1 MSVCLHQVCNFLHL
15 STLSFHAASFVLKV
29 VTFQIGIL
37 LCATCTQLL
46 CLKKKKKKLQRN
58 PQLLYKD
65 LKFPASLLSFTLCIE
80 LFSFMLKLK
89 SQLPILVLLQQM
101 SLLNPVLSEHPTF
114 RKPNQQGL
122 WVQKNG
128 YGQGGPD
135 LGMLGFW
142 RSPPYSMVLAA
153 LLCRAALSQ
162 CHAASVGKVMACLS
176 HGEEINGS
184 HYKGV

>member
-1 MSVCLHQVCNFLHL
+1 M
-15 STLSFHAASFVLKV
+15 V

-46 CLKKKKKKLQRN
+46 CLKKKKKLQRN

-65 LKFPASLLSFTLCIE
+65 LKFLASLLSFTLCIE

-122 WVQKNG
+122 
-128 YGQGGPD
+128 
-135 LGMLGFW
+135 
-142 RSPPYSMVLAA
+142 
-153 LLCRAALSQ
+153 
-162 CHAASVGKVMACLS
+162 
-176 HGEEINGS
+176 
-184 HYKGV
+184 